1 MTLAAEDNPEG
12 LIHGIARL
20 VQLAGQLMGLP
31 GWAAVLVL
39 LVIVVGALVLPGKVS
54 KAGEASKARKTVEET
69 K

>member
-54 KAGEASKARKTVEET
+54 KARKTVEET